1 MEQKDYLLREIEK
14 LGIVIRAIQQKIFGG
29 SGPPALSPERQE
41 AEAREM
47 LFSEMNFDLDR
58 FLQMDL
64 AESEKYV
71 NGFKGFSI
79 ENIEALAA
87 FIAKIGFSKQSEPSR
102 TYIEKALQLFEICN
116 MKSKTFSF
124 ERENHISALS
134 SALAKPD

>member
-1 MEQKDYLLREIEK
+1 MEQRDYLLREIEK

-29 SGPPALSPERQE
+29 SRPPAITPERQE

-47 LFSEMNFDLDR
+47 LLNEINFDLDR
-58 FLQMDL
+58 LMQMDQ

-87 FIAKIGFSKQSEPSR
+87 FISKIGFSKQSEPSR
-102 TYIEKALQLFEICN
+102 LYLEKALQLFEICN
-116 MKSKTFSF
+116 IKSKTFSL

>member
-29 SGPPALSPERQE
+29 SGPPAITPERQE

-47 LFSEMNFDLDR
+47 LLNEINFDLDR
-58 FLQMDL
+58 LMQMDQ

-87 FIAKIGFSKQSEPSR
+87 FISKIGFSKQSEPSR
-102 TYIEKALQLFEICN
+102 LYLEKALQLFEICN
-116 MKSKTFSF
+116 IKSKTFSL
-124 ERENHISALS
+124 ERENHIRALS

>member
-64 AESEKYV
+64 TESEKYV

-102 TYIEKALQLFEICN
+102 TY
-116 MKSKTFSF
+116 
-124 ERENHISALS
+124 
-134 SALAKPD
+134 

>member
-29 SGPPALSPERQE
+29 SRPPAITPERQE

-47 LFSEMNFDLDR
+47 LLNEINFDLDR
-58 FLQMDL
+58 LMQMDQ

-87 FIAKIGFSKQSEPSR
+87 FISKIGLSKQSEPSR
-102 TYIEKALQLFEICN
+102 TYLEKALQLFEICN
-116 MKSKTFSF
+116 IKSKTFSL

>member
-29 SGPPALSPERQE
+29 SRPPAITPERQE

-47 LFSEMNFDLDR
+47 LLNEINFALDR
-58 FLQMDL
+58 LMQMAQ

-87 FIAKIGFSKQSEPSR
+87 FISKIGLSKQSEPSR
-102 TYIEKALQLFEICN
+102 TYLEKALQLFEICN
-116 MKSKTFSF
+116 IKSKTFSL
-124 ERENHISALS
+124 ERENNISALS

>member
-29 SGPPALSPERQE
+29 SGLPAITPERQE

-47 LFSEMNFDLDR
+47 LLSEINFDLDR
-58 FLQMDL
+58 LMQMDQV
-64 AESEKYV
+64 ESEKYV

-116 MKSKTFSF
+116 MKSRTFSF
-124 ERENHISALS
+124 EREIHISALS
-134 SALAKPD
+134 SALEKPD

>member
-102 TYIEKALQLFEICN
+102 TYLEKALQLFEICN
-116 MKSKTFSF
+116 
-124 ERENHISALS
+124 
-134 SALAKPD
+134 